1 MHVVRENIYFYLPW
15 DLGWCF
21 FIVISGVLQFMA
33 LKSDPQTAVVLTP
46 EHDGAAN
53 KHQLLALTYQPFTVV
68 NTSNALMLGLNWY
81 VMHVRRRKL
90 RS

>member
-1 MHVVRENIYFYLPW
+1 MYLVRKNVLLYLPW

-21 FIVISGVLQFMA
+21 FIVISGVLVFMA

-53 KHQLLALTYQPFTVV
+53 KYHLLALTCISPSLLLTQAT
-68 NTSNALMLGLNWY
+68 
-81 VMHVRRRKL
+81 
-90 RS
+90 RSCCVKTGM